1 MIGGLTHRSQV
12 VRRAVG
18 VTLVAGL
25 ACALTACGSADGASA
40 TSLTPV
46 SMTVTPTIIVP
57 TGVKPQTTAQ
67 LSGSNGMPPT
77 EAVSVEV
84 SSPAT
89 SLVSGSGSADEPS
102 KSMPD
107 PTPISTV
114 QVTLNDSVEGTEAA
128 DRSAIEAQW
137 LSFWEVGLT
146 ITDRP
151 EAEWD
156 RLVSAVSID
165 PIRAAVLDS
174 ASQRLSSGK
183 KNYGQIKHRIFWQFP
198 VGGSDEATIG
208 DCQDHSG
215 AGTED
220 ALGNRSAPGGSSV
233 NMRGVLVRT
242 ADGVWRV
249 REYTEFP
256 NIPCPQS

>member
-1 MIGGLTHRSQV
+1 MIGGLTRRSQV

-25 ACALTACGSADGASA
+25 TCALAACGSTDGASP
-40 TSLTPV
+40 TPFASV

-57 TGVKPQTTAQ
+57 TGVEPQATAQ
-67 LSGSNGMPPT
+67 LSGSNGMPTT

-89 SLVSGSGSADEPS
+89 SLLPASGSDNEPS
-102 KSMPD
+102 TSIPD
-107 PTPISTV
+107 PTPISTL
-114 QVTLNDSVEGTEAA
+114 QVTLNNSVEGTEAA
-128 DRSAIEAQW
+128 DRSAIEGQW
-137 LSFWEVGLT
+137 LSFWETGLT

-165 PIRAAVLDS
+165 PIRAAVLES

-198 VGGSDEATIG
+198 VAGSNEATIG

-220 ALGNRSAPGGSSV
+220 ALGNKSAPGGSSV

-242 ADGVWRV
+242 SDGIWRV